1 MSPEHNHRLSAILG
15 LSGLHALGGATVQ
28 IVASLL
34 TKDPTERLGNTIGD
48 LEAHPFFKEL
58 DWDALKYKTLAA
70 PWVPPLPLE
79 M

>member
-1 MSPEHNHRLSAILG
+1 M
-15 LSGLHALGGATVQ
+15 Q